1 MIILIYFIYTFPQGT
16 GMGLE
21 EAGPDDDKEKKKKE
35 GDSSGERED
44 LLSSEWRGKKP
55 PNEDEEP
62 PPPYT
67 EVDPLQEDEK
77 DKKEEPDEP
86 SSERSAQPK
95 TGTRSVTPSVVSK
108 KTRSPQSFSRT
119 RSDDPVPS
127 RHPLTSQNSD
137 NSHISQRLME
147 STSEETLVYS
157 SSYQDLHLSR

>member
-1 MIILIYFIYTFPQGT
+1 
-16 GMGLE
+16 MGLE
-21 EAGPDDDKEKKKKE
+21 EAGHDDDKEKKKE

-44 LLSSEWRGKKP
+44 LLSSEWKGKKP

-108 KTRSPQSFSRT
+108 NTRSPQSFSRT
-119 RSDDPVPS
+119 RSDDPVTS

-137 NSHISQRLME
+137 NSHIAQRLME
-147 STSEETLVYS
+147 STSEETLVCS